1 MAATNKCLAQSN
13 KSRTGAKATKKRNR
27 ASEQVQRE
35 RRGHFS
41 GQFDHARQHD
51 DVLRPQRVLHG
62 VGHAAK
68 HGEQSAHGRS
78 PVKRVTEQ
86 PMHLI
91 RDLIRVLTTEY
102 GVSNDD
108 ALDLLGRVIEWAKEQ
123 ADKRGARGMLRVID
137 GGKA

>member
-1 MAATNKCLAQSN
+1 
-13 KSRTGAKATKKRNR
+13 
-27 ASEQVQRE
+27 
-35 RRGHFS
+35 
-41 GQFDHARQHD
+41 
-51 DVLRPQRVLHG
+51 
-62 VGHAAK
+62 
-68 HGEQSAHGRS
+68 
-78 PVKRVTEQ
+78 VKRVTEQ

-123 ADKRGARGMLRVID
+123 ADKRSARGMLRVID